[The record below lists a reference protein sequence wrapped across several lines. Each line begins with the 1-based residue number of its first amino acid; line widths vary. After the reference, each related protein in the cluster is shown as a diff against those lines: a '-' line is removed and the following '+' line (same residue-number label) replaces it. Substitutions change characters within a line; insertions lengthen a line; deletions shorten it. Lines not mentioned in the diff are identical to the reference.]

1 LFVAITIYTT
11 IMKTA
16 ELSTTVI
23 EHWLR
28 EQHIVSL
35 AQAARE
41 TGISL
46 QTLSSA
52 VSSGRVPALKM
63 PDKRRYVQLDVVR
76 RHFIRDSWIKKALA
90 AGLITSIPRN
100 TRLKPNPHKAK
111 VEGKLVS
118 QTLIEDR
125 GRL

>member
-1 LFVAITIYTT
+1 
-11 IMKTA
+11 MKTA
-16 ELSTTVI
+16 ELSTTLI
-23 EHWLR
+23 EHWLL

>member
-1 LFVAITIYTT
+1 
-11 IMKTA
+11 MKTA
-16 ELSTTVI
+16 GLSTTLI
-23 EHWLR
+23 ENWLR

-41 TGISL
+41 TGVSL

-76 RHFIRDSWIKKALA
+76 RHFKRDAWLEKALA
-90 AGLITSIPRN
+90 SGLILEIKRD
-100 TRLKPNPHKAK
+100 TRLKPNLRKAE
-111 VEGKLVS
+111 VQGKLVS

>member
-1 LFVAITIYTT
+1 
-11 IMKTA
+11 MKTA
-16 ELSTTVI
+16 ALSTTLI
-23 EHWLR
+23 ENWMR
-28 EQHIVSL
+28 EQRIVSL

-41 TGISL
+41 TGVSL

-76 RHFIRDSWIKKALA
+76 RYFGRDAWLAKALA
-90 AGLITSIPRN
+90 SGLILEIKRD
-100 TRLKPNPHKAK
+100 TRLKPYPHKAK

>member
-41 TGISL
+41 TGVSL

-76 RHFIRDSWIKKALA
+76 RHFKRDAWLEKALA
-90 AGLITSIPRN
+90 SGLIRSIPRN
-100 TRLKPNPHKAK
+100 TRIEPNLHKAE
-111 VEGKLVS
+111 VEGKLLS
-118 QTLIEDR
+118 QAIIEDR
-125 GRL
+125 RKL

>member
-1 LFVAITIYTT
+1 
-11 IMKTA
+11 MKTA
-16 ELSTTVI
+16 ELSTALI
-23 EHWLR
+23 ENWLR

-41 TGISL
+41 TGVSL

-52 VSSGRVPALKM
+52 VSSGRVPALNM

-76 RHFIRDSWIKKALA
+76 RHFKRDAWLEKALA
-90 AGLITSIPRN
+90 SGLIRSIPRK
-100 TRLKPNPHKAK
+100 TRIEPYPNKAK

>member
-1 LFVAITIYTT
+1 
-11 IMKTA
+11 MKTVA
-16 ELSTTVI
+16 LSATLI

-41 TGISL
+41 TGVSL

-52 VSSGRVPALKM
+52 VSSGRVPALNM

-76 RHFIRDSWIKKALA
+76 RYFERDSGLEKALA
-90 AGLITSIPRN
+90 SGLILEIKRN
-100 TRLKPNPHKAK
+100 TRLKPYPHKAK
-111 VEGKLVS
+111 VHGKLVS

>member
-1 LFVAITIYTT
+1 
-11 IMKTA
+11 MKTA

-41 TGISL
+41 TGVSL

-76 RHFIRDSWIKKALA
+76 RHFKRDAWLKKALA